1 MILALVLCV
10 QADFAE
16 RKLGEIPA
24 GAKLGQVFVTA
35 DGSTA
40 AFSLHDGNKAW
51 IAHGDWR
58 SKTYDLATPCGLS
71 GDGRHLLYL
80 AFNVSD
86 GRQHVR
92 LDDKVLQSFESA
104 DRLTF
109 HTLGALSRDGTVAV
123 LMVGSPEKE
132 WFTYSSNGKNGS
144 PHRLKHL
151 NPPRIS
157 LDGKTIAGQG
167 MTPDDSYRVIINDV
181 AGPVYDNVAGP
192 AVSENG
198 VVAYVGEKPDG
209 TPELRHGDKVEK
221 LDGLMPENVFIS
233 ADGTKLGYVFSDK
246 GWFVKA
252 GAKASPKVKRVHHA
266 VFDARGG
273 KFAFWGIDA
282 ADKDVVGV
290 DDRLFEAPGLKTPPV
305 FSPDGT
311 KVGYAAQVGRE
322 LRWKVVD
329 LSK

>member
-1 MILALVLCV
+1 VILALVLAL
-10 QADFAE
+10 QGFEE
-16 RKLGEIPA
+16 RKLGEIPE

-35 DGSTA
+35 DGSA
-40 AFSLHDGNKAW
+40 AAYSLHEGEKAW
-51 IAHGDWR
+51 VAHGDWR
-58 SKTYDLATPCGLS
+58 SKAYGFLATPSGLS
-71 GDGRHLLYL
+71 ADGRHLLYV
-80 AFNVSD
+80 AFEESE
-86 GRQHVR
+86 GRHHVR
-92 LDDKVLQSFESA
+92 LDDKILQSF
-104 DRLTF
+104 DRALTF
-109 HTLGALSRDGTVAV
+109 HTLGALSRDGKVAV
-123 LMVGSPEKE
+123 LMVGSHEKE
-132 WFTYSSNGKNGS
+132 WLTYSVNGKNGT
-144 PHRLKHL
+144 PHRLKAL
-151 NPPRIS
+151 TPPRIS
-157 LDGKTIAGQG
+157 LDGKVIAGRG
-167 MTPDDSYRVIINDV
+167 MTLDDSYRIIHNDV

-209 TPELRHGDKVEK
+209 TPELRHGDKIEK
-221 LDGLMPENVFIS
+221 LDGLMPEHVFIS

-311 KVGYAAQVGRE
+311 NVGYAAEVGRE

-329 LSK
+329 FSK